1 MVCGATALPRALH
14 ADLRLLAQ
22 PGGAVLRTDQRK
34 MDQAQCT
41 HTSVA
46 DLEQSIRN
54 DIDTH
59 NADPK
64 PFVWRKTADAILA
77 SMVRAA
83 TKLI

>member
-1 MVCGATALPRALH
+1 MRIGFDILPC
-14 ADLRLLAQ
+14 LR
-22 PGGAVLRTDQRK
+22 P
-34 MDQAQCT
+34 DQAQCA
-41 HTSVA
+41 HHVA

-77 SMVRAA
+77 SVARAA

>member
-1 MVCGATALPRALH
+1 
-14 ADLRLLAQ
+14 
-22 PGGAVLRTDQRK
+22 
-34 MDQAQCT
+34 
-41 HTSVA
+41 
-46 DLEQSIRN
+46 SIRN